1 MTCQEPGP
9 RLETRPVK
17 PLVDSLKLIDP
28 VLVKLIN
35 RLHQRRQ
42 PWVGEWAGQA
52 LTVEWASPGG
62 ALPGSKEVLLTLEHE
77 PLRLLVPAQVFDG
90 LLGDLSVDSP
100 ATGLDPLA
108 MTLLTEMALL
118 ALIEPIE
125 TRLRKPV
132 QVTVRSRLPRP
143 PNFVVSLTVSIRLG
157 DAPAFAVVVEMTPI
171 SAHWVASLLE
181 ENLAKRADPLPQ
193 LCLSGRIEAGHAPLR
208 LSDLRSLQPG
218 DVVML
223 DYLPADQLRLTLAE
237 RLQARGRSDGSR
249 FCLIEAPQPIPPD
262 MENAMSDLDS
272 SASLDSQLDDLPLK
286 LVCQAGSVEVS
297 LAQLREL
304 GAGSLLLLTPPVLDG
319 VDLLVNG
326 RKLGQGQLVRIGD
339 GLGVRI
345 LSFAAP

>member
-1 MTCQEPGP
+1 MTCEEPGP
-9 RLETRPVK
+9 GLETRPVK

-28 VLVKLIN
+28 VLVKLNN

-42 PWVGEWAGQA
+42 PWIGEWAGQA
-52 LTVEWASPGG
+52 LRVEWACPGG
-62 ALPGSKEVLLTLEHE
+62 AQPGSKEVLLTLEHE
-77 PLRLLVPAQVFDG
+77 PLRLLVPAQALDD
-90 LLGDLSVDSP
+90 LLGGQWVDSP
-100 ATGLDPLA
+100 ATGVNPLA

-118 ALIEPIE
+118 ALIEPME
-125 TRLRKPV
+125 ARLRKSL
-132 QVTVRSRLPRP
+132 QVTERARLPRP
-143 PNFVVSLTVSIRLG
+143 PNFVVSLSVSIRLG

-181 ENLAKRADPLPQ
+181 ENLARQADPLPQ
-193 LCLSGRIEAGHAPLR
+193 LRLSGRIEAGHAPLR

-223 DYLPADQLRLTLAE
+223 DCLPADQLRLTLAE
-237 RLQARGRSDGSR
+237 RLQARGRTDGNC
-249 FCLIEAPQPIPPD
+249 FYLIEAPQPIPPD
-262 MENAMSDLDS
+262 MENTMSDVDS

-304 GAGSLLLLTPPVLDG
+304 GAGSLLLLAPQALDG
-319 VDLLVNG
+319 VELQVNG

-339 GLGVRI
+339 GLGVRV